1 MFCQGITEYA
11 QIKLSV
17 RKKASYQIFYFSI
30 HLCSNVL
37 YSIHKLLQE
46 EESCGHRRQVQQQEV
61 QELTQE
67 QIRGRQE
74 AAGDRGQT
82 ELSQEQISWQTQTQG
97 RAPPVRCPHS
107 RGGGKGGSDPGLAT
121 WPELPVRQPR
131 RGAGHVQPQQIRDPD
146 PGFWR

>member
-11 QIKLSV
+11 QIKFSV

-61 QELTQE
+61 QELSQE

-74 AAGDRGQT
+74 AAGARGQT

-97 RAPPVRCPHS
+97 REAPVRWTHS
-107 RGGGKGGSDPGLAT
+107 RGGG
-121 WPELPVRQPR
+121 
-131 RGAGHVQPQQIRDPD
+131 
-146 PGFWR
+146 